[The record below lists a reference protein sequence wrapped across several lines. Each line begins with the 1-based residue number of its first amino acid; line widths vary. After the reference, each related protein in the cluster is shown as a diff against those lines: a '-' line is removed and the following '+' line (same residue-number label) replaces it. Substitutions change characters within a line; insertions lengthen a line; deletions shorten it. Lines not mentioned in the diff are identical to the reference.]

1 MNSTSPNVILII
13 EDSDEDFYI
22 IQRAFRQTGLANPIY
37 RCENGDEAI
46 DYLYNRGQFSD
57 KNKAPRPNII
67 LLDLNL
73 PGTDGREV
81 LETIKAD
88 TRLSRIPVII
98 LTTSDIAD
106 DIDRCYAAGA
116 NSYIHKPVDMNG
128 FFEALRRL
136 QEYWFEIVILPK
148 NCPL

>member
-1 MNSTSPNVILII
+1 MNSNSNNAILII

-22 IQRAFRQTGLANPIY
+22 IQRAFKETDFANLLF
-37 RCENGDEAI
+37 RCEDGDEAI
-46 DYLYNRGQFSD
+46 DFLFRKGRYSD
-57 KNKAPRPNII
+57 KDSSPFPDSYII

-88 TRLSRIPVII
+88 SELTKIPVIV
-98 LTTSDIAD
+98 LTTSDVAD

-116 NSYIHKPVDMNG
+116 NSYIHKPLNMKV
-128 FFEALRRL
+128 FFEALKRL
-136 QEYWFEIVILPK
+136 QEYWFEIVLLPK
-148 NCPL
+148 I